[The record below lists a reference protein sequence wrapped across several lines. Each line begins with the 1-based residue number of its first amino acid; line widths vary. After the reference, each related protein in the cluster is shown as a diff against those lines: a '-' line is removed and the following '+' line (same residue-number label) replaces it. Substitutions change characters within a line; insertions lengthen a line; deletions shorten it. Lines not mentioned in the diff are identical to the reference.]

1 LPKVFTKNI
10 ALGNFASINCMERA
24 SVSIQT
30 ITTSGWTGRLDMG
43 LAPRELEATLLAAAD
58 LTVKQ
63 VAQVMGIAPKTVEK
77 RLEAARLKLGAKT
90 MRGLVLEAFKCQ
102 LISPAVTAL
111 VALITTHAVLGDDQM
126 LRDRRS
132 GKGAERRV
140 ETRVATRRVEC
151 ALAVA

>member
-1 LPKVFTKNI
+1 MTT
-10 ALGNFASINCMERA
+10 
-24 SVSIQT
+24 QT

-63 VAQVMGIAPKTVEK
+63 VAQVMGVAPKTVEK

-90 MRGLVLEAFKCQ
+90 MRGLVLEAFKRQ
-102 LISPAVTAL
+102 IISPAATAL
-111 VALITTHAVLGDDQM
+111 ALVMAIHGMIGDDQVM
-126 LRDRRS
+126 RIRRGGNS
-132 GKGAERRV
+132 GERKI
-140 ETRVATRRVEC
+140 ETRVATRRAEC

>member
-1 LPKVFTKNI
+1 MT
-10 ALGNFASINCMERA
+10 
-24 SVSIQT
+24 IQT
-30 ITTSGWTGRLDMG
+30 ITTTGWTGRLDMG

-90 MRGLVLEAFKCQ
+90 MRGLVLEAFKRQ
-102 LISPAVTAL
+102 IISPAATAL
-111 VALITTHAVLGDDQM
+111 ALLMAIHGMIGDDQM
-126 LRDRRS
+126 LRVRR
-132 GKGAERRV
+132 GGNGGERKI
-140 ETRVATRRVEC
+140 ETRIATRRAEC

>member
-1 LPKVFTKNI
+1 MTT
-10 ALGNFASINCMERA
+10 
-24 SVSIQT
+24 QT

-77 RLEAARLKLGAKT
+77 RLEAARLKLGSKT
-90 MRGLVLEAFKCQ
+90 IRGLVLEAFKRQ
-102 LISPAVTAL
+102 IISPAATAL
-111 VALITTHAVLGDDQM
+111 ALMMVIHGMIGDDQVM
-126 LRDRRS
+126 RIRR
-132 GKGAERRV
+132 GGNGGERKI
-140 ETRVATRRVEC
+140 ETRVATRRAEC

>member
-1 LPKVFTKNI
+1 MTTN
-10 ALGNFASINCMERA
+10 
-24 SVSIQT
+24 T
-30 ITTSGWTGRLDMG
+30 ITTSGWTGRLDKG

-90 MRGLVLEAFKCQ
+90 MRGLVLEAFKRQ
-102 LISPAVTAL
+102 IISPAATAL
-111 VALITTHAVLGDDQM
+111 ALLMTIHGMIGDDQAM
-126 LRDRRS
+126 RIRRGGNGS
-132 GKGAERRV
+132 GRKI
-140 ETRVATRRVEC
+140 ETRIAIRRAEC